1 MRVGPRTDL
10 NRSQSH
16 QHDSYLTRGQVGIVT
31 GAGSA
36 FGIGR
41 SLVLGAVEAGATA
54 VYACDLHLNFH
65 DALIGAAKK
74 INPKCKV
81 ETRVLDVSSE
91 QATLE
96 VLREILTNHGRL
108 DFFFANAGYA
118 KYRSLGDLTT
128 AQFQRAFAVMQMG
141 VFLAI
146 KYGAQAMSFTSS
158 TKPESKGAIVVTS
171 SIGAISGAV
180 TDIAYSSVK
189 AACHGMIAN
198 ASVQLSTSNIRINC
212 IAPGFTQTSIH
223 SNGARA
229 EDGAEG
235 FAGHHIDNP
244 TQVKQ
249 DEDAFFKSSGMTG
262 ENAMYYYNRIALPEE
277 VANLGLFLASDLAAA
292 VNGTVIVVDSGKLA
306 AGQGAGL
313 FGPTPPVQS
322 LDLRD

>member
-1 MRVGPRTDL
+1 MLPIPL
-10 NRSQSH
+10 E
-16 QHDSYLTRGQVGIVT
+16 GQVGIVT

-36 FGIGR
+36 LGIGR
-41 SLVLGAVEAGATA
+41 SLVLSAVKAGAVA
-54 VYACDLHLNFH
+54 VYACDLHVNFR
-65 DALIGAAKK
+65 DALISGANK

-81 ETRVLDVSSE
+81 ETRLLDVSSE

-96 VLREILTNHGRL
+96 VLRDILKTHGRL

-118 KYRSLGDLTT
+118 KYRSLDDLTT
-128 AQFQRAFAVMQMG
+128 AQFERAFAVMQMG

-158 TKPESKGAIVVTS
+158 TKPKPKGAIVVTS

-180 TDIAYSSVK
+180 TDLAYSSVK

-223 SNGARA
+223 SNAARA
-229 EDGAEG
+229 EDGVEG
-235 FAGHHIDNP
+235 FAGLQNEDNS

-249 DEDAFFKSSGMTG
+249 DQDAFFKSSGMTG
-262 ENAMYYYNRIALPEE
+262 ENAVYYYNRIALPEE
-277 VANLGLFLASDLAAA
+277 IAHLGLFLASDLAAA
-292 VNGTVIVVDSGKLA
+292 VNGTVIVADSGRLA

-313 FGPTPPVQS
+313 FGPTTPVKA
-322 LDLRD
+322 LDL